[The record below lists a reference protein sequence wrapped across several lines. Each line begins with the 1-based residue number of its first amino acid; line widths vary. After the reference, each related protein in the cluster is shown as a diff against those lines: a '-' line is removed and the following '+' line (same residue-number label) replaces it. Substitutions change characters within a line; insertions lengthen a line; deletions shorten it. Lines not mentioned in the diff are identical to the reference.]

1 MEPER
6 LGTLREAAMRALV
19 DFNTLGPEA
28 MPSRCR
34 PDAGTERSGVPGCEP
49 VQRAVSH
56 WK

>member
-6 LGTLREAAMRALV
+6 LGTLREAAMRALA